1 MKGLWRAICL
11 WWIGHEIKRIEARI
25 YDNQKS
31 VDTWPQVRGV
41 WLQEI
46 ARLKCDRDR
55 LTGRGD
61 RVNLNFGGRART

>member
-1 MKGLWRAICL
+1 MKRIWRVICV
-11 WWIGHEIKRIEARI
+11 WWTDHEIARIETRI
-25 YDNQKS
+25 YENQRS

-46 ARLKCDRDR
+46 ARLKGHRDR
-55 LTGRGD
+55 LTGRGN